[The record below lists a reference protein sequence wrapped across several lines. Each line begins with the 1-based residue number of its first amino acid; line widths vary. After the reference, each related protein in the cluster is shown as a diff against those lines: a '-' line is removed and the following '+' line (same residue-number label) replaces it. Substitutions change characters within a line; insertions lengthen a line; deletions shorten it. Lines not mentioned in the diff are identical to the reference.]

1 MIKSKLEALT
11 GKKVDLVCEVDSLL
25 LGGIII
31 KFDKYEIDGSLKSKL
46 NEIKKSIMQIVR
58 GVMSFDIGQLSKD
71 IKARLELSEYGSKIE
86 KTGTVVKVSDGI
98 AQIYGL
104 ENCLIYELIEFQGKG
119 FGMAMNLEKN
129 SVLAILFFG
138 DSSLKE
144 GDKALRTN
152 KIVSV
157 PVGYNMLGRVVNG
170 LGAFLD
176 GVGEIEADEFYQIE
190 RSARGIIERKSVS
203 VPLETGIKSIDSMI
217 PIA

>member
-1 MIKSKLEALT
+1 
-11 GKKVDLVCEVDSLL
+11 
-25 LGGIII
+25 
-31 KFDKYEIDGSLKSKL
+31 
-46 NEIKKSIMQIVR
+46 
-58 GVMSFDIGQLSKD
+58 
-71 IKARLELSEYGSKIE
+71 
-86 KTGTVVKVSDGI
+86 
-98 AQIYGL
+98 
-104 ENCLIYELIEFQGKG
+104 
-119 FGMAMNLEKN
+119 MNLEKN

-144 GDKALRTN
+144 GDKTLRTN

-176 GVGEIEADEFYQIE
+176 GLGEIEADEFYQIE

>member
-11 GKKVDLVCEVDSLL
+11 GKKVDLVCEVDSSL

-119 FGMAMNLEKN
+119 FGMAMNLEKILCLRYCF
-129 SVLAILFFG
+129 SAIQA
-138 DSSLKE
+138 LK
-144 GDKALRTN
+144 KVIR
-152 KIVSV
+152 
-157 PVGYNMLGRVVNG
+157 R
-170 LGAFLD
+170 
-176 GVGEIEADEFYQIE
+176 
-190 RSARGIIERKSVS
+190 
-203 VPLETGIKSIDSMI
+203 
-217 PIA
+217 